1 MPAHMAQLLAQSAV
15 SPQRRVLG
23 LDPGSVRTGW
33 GVVELSGSRAR
44 GIAAGVIRV
53 PDRAPI
59 AVRLEQIYA
68 GVREVLEQHRPDAVA
83 IEDIFF
89 ARHAQAALILGHARG
104 VVLLA
109 AAQAGLPIAAY
120 PPAVVKRSIVGSG
133 KADKQQV
140 ARLVGA
146 LLQLTELPA
155 VDATDALA
163 VALTHLNAARFGT

>member
-1 MPAHMAQLLAQSAV
+1 MAALVTRAASQ
-15 SPQRRVLG
+15 PQRRVLG
-23 LDPGSVRTGW
+23 IDPGSIRTGW
-33 GVVELSGSRAR
+33 GVVELSGARAR

-59 AVRLEQIYA
+59 ATRLEQIHA
-68 GVREVLEQHRPDAVA
+68 GVQAVLAQYRPDAVA

-89 ARHAQAALILGHARG
+89 ARHAQAALMLGHARG

-120 PPAVVKRSIVGSG
+120 PPAVVKRAIVGSG

-146 LLQLTELPA
+146 VLQLTELPA

-163 VALTHLNAARFGT
+163 IALTHLNAARLAV